1 MKSIKII
8 SNLKVVIV
16 NVVNPYVVVVVV
28 VVVHDHLHDLITLI
42 TSIH

>member
-16 NVVNPYVVVVVV
+16 NVVNPYVVVVI